1 MKVDKDKSL
10 VISDIANMILEDKEI
25 TAKEI
30 IKNEYPHTYFEI
42 EKRTY
47 TMVQKMNQFIRD
59 GFIDRYTGQK
69 LLNPGILKII
79 SHYFPNEF
87 PYHPHWKM
95 TETHIAYWEL
105 IPTIDHIYPVAKGGQ
120 DDEKNWVTTS
130 MKNNSIKSNYTI
142 DEIHWRLYPKGDIS
156 DWDGLTKLFLKLV
169 KKDSGLIKDGYI
181 RSWYNVSKTCLYNEV
196 ANDKISLFEQ
206 LNRNNIL
213 ELELFYE
220 VLEQCDALKTNY
232 HEYMTTAPINCDEE
246 LLRVPTADYE
256 LCCALLT
263 MLLREDHFSNGS
275 FDRRQRRG
283 QVKPIIQ
290 RIIFLLAQKV

>member
-1 MKVDKDKSL
+1 MDKDKSL